1 MERRI
6 ERIEGEFEEERNM
19 FPLETRSS
27 RTFQDARSAQQ
38 MTWQVRNSASELPQI
53 ILEMW

>member
-1 MERRI
+1 
-6 ERIEGEFEEERNM
+6 M